1 MGKISKIHAPKVI
14 WGFIIGQMAG
24 FIYSK
29 EFKQRTMDF
38 VSEAV
43 DDVITMAYED
53 SKNNVKK

>member
-1 MGKISKIHAPKVI
+1 MGKISRIHAPKVL

-38 VSEAV
+38 LSGAV
-43 DDVITMAYED
+43 DDVVTMAYED
-53 SKNNVKK
+53 SKKKQKK